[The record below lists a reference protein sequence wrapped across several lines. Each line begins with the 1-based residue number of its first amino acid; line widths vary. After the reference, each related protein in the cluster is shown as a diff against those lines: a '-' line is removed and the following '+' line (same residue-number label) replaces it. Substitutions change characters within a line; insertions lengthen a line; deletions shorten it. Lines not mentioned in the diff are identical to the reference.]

1 MHQISE
7 LKSFSSRRAVVFAQP
22 IDAGSEVENEDVDGA
37 AMLGYIWVI
46 NNFMDYKGVAY
57 IRGLMVAI

>member
-22 IDAGSEVENEDVDGA
+22 IEARSEVENEDVDGA

-46 NNFMDYKGVAY
+46 NNFMDY
-57 IRGLMVAI
+57 